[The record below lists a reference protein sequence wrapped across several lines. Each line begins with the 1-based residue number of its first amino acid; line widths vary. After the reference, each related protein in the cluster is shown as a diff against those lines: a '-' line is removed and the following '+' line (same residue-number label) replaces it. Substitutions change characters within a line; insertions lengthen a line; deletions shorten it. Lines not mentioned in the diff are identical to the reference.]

1 MGSLDAYVVCPP
13 GVEAVTAAELRGLGV
28 ECTEEGTGGLA
39 VDVSLT
45 TLYRLALQ
53 LRTASRILVRLA
65 RFRAR
70 DFQTV
75 ERHAA
80 RLTWDRFSRPGDP
93 IRIQA
98 SSKKSRLYHQRAIV
112 QRFSDAARA
121 AGRDVVEG
129 SDEDPAAVPA
139 QRLVVRLFRDR
150 CTVSVDATG
159 EHLHRRG
166 YRKATGKAPLRE
178 TLAAA
183 ALLATGW
190 DGTAPLVDPM
200 CGSGTLV
207 VEGALIARHMAPGRH
222 RTFAFQQWPDFET
235 TSWSRVLV
243 DVDEDVLAGSPV
255 PLLGSDRNAGAVEAA
270 GTNAE
275 RAGVSA
281 DTRFGVQ
288 ALSAADAPPGPPGL
302 LMTNPPYGARLGTRS
317 PLRDLYAALGNVAR
331 ARFGGWTLALVCSDP
346 MLVGQ
351 VGLDLEPCLATRHG
365 GIGIKVWKGLVPG

>member
-70 DFQTV
+70 DFQTL

-121 AGRDVVEG
+121 AGQEGVLVTLGVLGRLTMLRLARDQLREALARGKEVVE
-129 SDEDPAAVPA
+129 
-139 QRLVVRLFRDR
+139 
-150 CTVSVDATG
+150 
-159 EHLHRRG
+159 
-166 YRKATGKAPLRE
+166 
-178 TLAAA
+178 
-183 ALLATGW
+183 ALK
-190 DGTAPLVDPM
+190 
-200 CGSGTLV
+200 
-207 VEGALIARHMAPGRH
+207 
-222 RTFAFQQWPDFET
+222 Q
-235 TSWSRVLV
+235 VL
-243 DVDEDVLAGSPV
+243 EI
-255 PLLGSDRNAGAVEAA
+255 E
-270 GTNAE
+270 
-275 RAGVSA
+275 
-281 DTRFGVQ
+281 
-288 ALSAADAPPGPPGL
+288 
-302 LMTNPPYGARLGTRS
+302 
-317 PLRDLYAALGNVAR
+317 
-331 ARFGGWTLALVCSDP
+331 
-346 MLVGQ
+346 
-351 VGLDLEPCLATRHG
+351 
-365 GIGIKVWKGLVPG
+365 